1 MTVHLKLSEWA
12 QTKNM
17 TARMQMFFFL
27 IIFRLIPA
35 FSQPSDLSTYIH
47 EKYGLDQNLINGI
60 LYYDKYKNV
69 QNHPFYS
76 GEEFLPGS
84 VVISGISYED
94 VQINY
99 DIYSQYL
106 VLKYPDFS
114 GSSYSIIISPEH
126 TDAFD
131 FNGNYFKKLT
141 LNDRGPLFYQ
151 FIKVNGLICYI
162 HWEKKKGSRSYQSAD
177 FFTETEQRYF
187 LDYYGKISPFS
198 NRRNFASLI
207 SGVPKREIIRY
218 IRKKGIQLS
227 DATPEQLE
235 DLLQFISSSIHST
248 TGN

>member
-1 MTVHLKLSEWA
+1 MIFNYSKSFPV
-12 QTKNM
+12 
-17 TARMQMFFFL
+17 FFFL
-27 IIFRLIPA
+27 IISSIFPA
-35 FSQPSDLSTYIH
+35 FSQPSDLYSYIQMKH
-47 EKYGLDQNLINGI
+47 GFDLNLVNGI

-69 QNHPFYS
+69 LNHPFYS
-76 GEEFLPGS
+76 GEEFIPGS
-84 VVISGISYED
+84 VVISGIRYED

-106 VLKYPDFS
+106 VLNYPVFT

-131 FNGNYFKKLT
+131 FDGNYFKKLT
-141 LNDRGPLFYQ
+141 LDDRGPLFYQ
-151 FIKVNGLICYI
+151 LIKVNGLICYI
-162 HWEKKKGSRSYQSAD
+162 HWEKKKATRSYQFTD
-177 FFTETEQRYF
+177 FFTEAEQRGF

-198 NRRNFASLI
+198 NRRNFVPLI
-207 SGVPKREIIRY
+207 SGVPKKGIKRY

-248 TGN
+248 SGN